1 MTNDRVVSPSRV
13 LSFFT
18 DADFDLVDSIL
29 WKGNQIV
36 ERRREELLGLSTPT
50 TKKKKG
56 GRPVGSKNQTSRG
69 TQIGRISAEE
79 EAGEK

>member
-36 ERRREELLGLSTPT
+36 ERRREELLGLT
-50 TKKKKG
+50 TQAPKKKG